1 MENLGKDDEKEKKE
15 GNNMSFGLL
24 AFIVI
29 FPLALAAGV
38 VVYENKKHLDLEERI
53 SNLENKSKKTK

>member
-1 MENLGKDDEKEKKE
+1 
-15 GNNMSFGLL
+15 MSFGLL

-38 VVYENKKHLDLEERI
+38 VVYENKKYLDLKERI